1 MKDIPFPGLREQLQ
15 KTGDESLMLAKII
28 RYSNPKIFVDASVRR
43 VALVDA
49 RPAFRSG
56 TYGCA
61 EIGEAMARAVVKPA
75 SRALGVFRLIKGKA
89 ISTQQTDA
97 VIKTIAD
104 SGSNIVFTFNGDGER
119 TLSPS

>member
-15 KTGDESLMLAKII
+15 KKGMKSLMLAKII
-28 RYSNPKIFVDASVRR
+28 RYSNPKIFWARSVRR

-56 TYGCA
+56 LTACA

-75 SRALGVFRLIKGKA
+75 SVRVGVFRLIKGKA
-89 ISTQQTDA
+89 ISTQQTMLF
-97 VIKTIAD
+97 IKTIAD
-104 SGSNIVFTFNGDGER
+104 SGSNIVFTFNGTAKR